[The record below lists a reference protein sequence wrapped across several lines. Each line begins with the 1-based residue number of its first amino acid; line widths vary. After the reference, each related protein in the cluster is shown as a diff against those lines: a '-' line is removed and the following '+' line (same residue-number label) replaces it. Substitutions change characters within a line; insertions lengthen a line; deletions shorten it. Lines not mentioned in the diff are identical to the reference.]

1 MDKLE
6 LAQKILTY
14 LYEQHPI
21 TREISDIQTALDQ
34 QSKESLTKED
44 VTQAVDYLEDRNLVQ
59 GNRSWGSSLLRISI
73 SPQGQDIIDSDSS
86 LHQYIQNSVNNN
98 ATTNIHGSVTQ
109 FVQGNHNT
117 INQTNEASAESL
129 FAELLDFLKQNG
141 GSELAVQAEEEK
153 KQNGIKAAL
162 STISVESL
170 KQFTGALATQVMQ
183 HVTAITSHLT

>member
-109 FVQGNHNT
+109 FVGAT
-117 INQTNEASAESL
+117 P
-129 FAELLDFLKQNG
+129 
-141 GSELAVQAEEEK
+141 EK
-153 KQNGIKAAL
+153 
-162 STISVESL
+162 
-170 KQFTGALATQVMQ
+170 
-183 HVTAITSHLT
+183 